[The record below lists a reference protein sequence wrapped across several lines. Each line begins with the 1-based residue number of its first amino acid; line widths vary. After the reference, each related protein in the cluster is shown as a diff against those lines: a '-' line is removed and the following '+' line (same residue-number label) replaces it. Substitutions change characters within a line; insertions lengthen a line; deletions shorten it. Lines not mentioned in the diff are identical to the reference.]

1 MSYCADRPADPAPV
15 HTLLL
20 SLATEAPIA
29 AAVVAIGVWC
39 RPAKAA
45 AAAIVGTLATHRLDW
60 EAVFVATDH
69 IDWGAAVLLV
79 EAAVVIAEAIIS
91 RTMTGLS
98 IPRALLVSVFANAG
112 STALGFALWLVGVE

>member
-1 MSYCADRPADPAPV
+1 MSYCVDRPADPAPV

-29 AAVVAIGVWC
+29 AAVVTIDGGC

-45 AAAIVGTLATHRLDW
+45 AAAIGTLVTHRLAW

-69 IDWGAAVLLV
+69 IDWGEAVLLV

-91 RTMTGLS
+91 RPMTGLS
-98 IPRALLVSVFANAG
+98 IPRALLVSVSANAG
-112 STALGFALWLVGVE
+112 STTLGFALWLVGVE